1 MTSVVTPSDSAPVH
15 RGGAKGRAVATLGA
29 DISRAWS
36 RLSIATASSVGLH
49 HRVNEDSMSPLDGIA
64 PVYVVAEIDVTDPA
78 TYQTYVDRNGALVQS
93 FGGRFLARGGKT
105 EAIAGPPPRGRV
117 AIYTFESMEKMQ
129 AWRDSAQYKEL
140 TAIRDQSSTFRSFA
154 VEGLPQ

>member
-1 MTSVVTPSDSAPVH
+1 MKEIYKWSIVLLAGTAL
-15 RGGAKGRAVATLGA
+15 GAVAVQGL
-29 DISRAWS
+29 RAQ
-36 RLSIATASSVGLH
+36 AK
-49 HRVNEDSMSPLDGIA
+49 P
-64 PVYVVAEIDVTDPA
+64 PVYIVAEIDVTDPA

-105 EAIAGPPPRGRV
+105 EAIAGPAPRGRV
-117 AIYTFESMEKMQ
+117 ALYTFESMEKMQ

-140 TAIRDQSSTFRSFA
+140 IAIRDQSSTFRSFA

>member
-1 MTSVVTPSDSAPVH
+1 MKAVYKGSVAVFAGVALGVVAVEGL
-15 RGGAKGRAVATLGA
+15 RAQAK
-29 DISRAWS
+29 
-36 RLSIATASSVGLH
+36 
-49 HRVNEDSMSPLDGIA
+49 P

-105 EAIAGPPPRGRV
+105 EAIAGSPPRGRV

-129 AWRDSAQYKEL
+129 AWRDSPQYKEL
-140 TAIRDQSSTFRSFA
+140 VALRDKSANFRSFV
-154 VEGLPQ
+154 VEGTIRDRL